1 MLTEIS
7 LLVRLTWIFCSPLRQ
22 NNHERW
28 NPCIEIHSDNYKIAA
43 LSGQAEAVEIIR
55 RAENA
60 LSQLTGNHSVT
71 LIAYEKNDGDDSIE

>member
-1 MLTEIS
+1 M
-7 LLVRLTWIFCSPLRQ
+7 
-22 NNHERW
+22 
-28 NPCIEIHSDNYKIAA
+28 EIHSDNYKIAA